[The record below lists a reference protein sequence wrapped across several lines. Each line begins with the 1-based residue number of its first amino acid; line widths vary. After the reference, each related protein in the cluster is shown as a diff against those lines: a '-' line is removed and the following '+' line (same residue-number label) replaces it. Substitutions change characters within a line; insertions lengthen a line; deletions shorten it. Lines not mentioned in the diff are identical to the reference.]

1 MTSEQL
7 SKLVLASHENYSATF
22 GGQPFLQP
30 QLEMYA
36 EDFQEILGRYNALER
51 RHENLKVLHSR
62 LSEAGET
69 SACLTNSS
77 KELYLVMGANG
88 HIKFACDSARSVF
101 MMDECKVGW
110 LHQLMAPFHLTHLAM
125 LLKGMVDG
133 NHDFASGQTEFIL
146 HPGGDPA
153 RARLF
158 VTSFLPLSD
167 GLDAQTCWIIRD
179 LSSERSLSPD
189 PRRQLEFYK
198 NVYQG
203 VMAVDCQG
211 QIIAVDAVFSTITG
225 YANEDVR
232 RQMPVMLKAS
242 NGNPIFQDV
251 LWSELKING
260 RWYGEITT
268 IKKIDQPLRQWLS
281 ITAVKD
287 QALQT
292 AAYIAVFADKA
303 LMTVAE
309 RPVLDTACHDA
320 MTGLPNF
327 SLFQDRV
334 SQKIAA
340 AWRGNSSVALLSIG
354 LDRFQ
359 YLEGTQDSAGAET
372 VLQTIGARLQEMIRG
387 CDIITNTAP
396 DHFFVL
402 LVGALDKAAVA
413 AIASRMISVLSMPIP
428 AKKQKRV
435 IGVSIGCALFPGD
448 GMDTL
453 ALLNKAEAAML
464 LARKNGGNRYRLF
477 SEKISQSLM
486 VPPSAVE
493 HEFAEALHKKELYLA
508 YQPLVASDGNCQL
521 LACEVQLRWQHAW
534 LGDLAWSERGAPV
547 KVGDS
552 DVDAGVWMLKTA
564 CRELESWR
572 VIGISEMNLV
582 INLTAGQISSHRMV
596 EALTEVLAETRI
608 DPGRLEL
615 TLTEAKNLTIHD
627 INLDNVS
634 RLRAMGVQIV
644 LRNFGTWYVRLTQ
657 FKSRPFDRLKIERS
671 FEHDAAPEKIHGAA
685 WEWVIGMGV
694 STRLDLISHNRADMP
709 QIDLLTPRHGHL
721 TQGYLK
727 GRPMPS
733 SAFLYWAFEEGHLP
747 HEPET
752 WGYGA

>member
-1 MTSEQL
+1 MTSGQFP
-7 SKLVLASHENYSATF
+7 KLVLASHENYSAMV
-22 GGQPFLQP
+22 GGQPSFQP

-51 RHENLKVLHSR
+51 RHENLKASHSR

-69 SACLTNSS
+69 SDRLTNSS
-77 KELYLVMGANG
+77 KELYLVIGADG
-88 HIKFACDSARSVF
+88 HIKYACDSARSVF
-101 MMDECKVGW
+101 MMDESKVVR

-125 LLKGMVDG
+125 VLKGMVDG

-146 HPGGDPA
+146 YPGGDPA

-167 GLDAQTCWIIRD
+167 GRDAHTCWIIRD
-179 LSSERSLSPD
+179 LSSEAGVSPD
-189 PRRQLEFYK
+189 PERQLDLYK

-203 VMAVDCQG
+203 AMAVDCQG
-211 QIIAVDAVFSTITG
+211 QIIAVDSAFSTITG

-232 RQMPVMLKAS
+232 GQMPVMLKAS
-242 NGNPIFQDV
+242 NGNPIFQDT
-251 LWSELKING
+251 LGSELKING
-260 RWYGEITT
+260 RWRGEITN

-292 AAYIAVFADKA
+292 AAYIAVFADRE
-303 LMTVAE
+303 LMKGAE
-309 RPVLDTACHDA
+309 RTVLDTACHDA
-320 MTGLPNF
+320 VTGLPNF
-327 SLFQDRV
+327 SLFQERA

-340 AWRGNSSVALLSIG
+340 AWRGSSSVALLSVG

-359 YLEGTQDSAGAET
+359 WIEGTEDNGSAET
-372 VLQTIGARLQEMIRG
+372 VLQTVSTRLQEVIRG
-387 CDIITNTAP
+387 CDILTNTAP

-402 LVGALDKAAVA
+402 LVGALDKNEVA
-413 AIASRMISVLSMPIP
+413 AIASRMINVLSMPITVR
-428 AKKQKRV
+428 KQKRV

-448 GMDTL
+448 GMDTP
-453 ALLNKAEAAML
+453 ALLKKAEAAML

-477 SEKISQSLM
+477 SEKMSLPLM
-486 VPPSAVE
+486 APPSALE
-493 HEFAEALHKKELYLA
+493 HEFAEALYKKELYLA
-508 YQPLVASDGNCQL
+508 YQPLVASDGHCQL

-534 LGDLAWSERGAPV
+534 LGDLAWPERGAPGE
-547 KVGDS
+547 VGDS

-596 EALTEVLAETRI
+596 EALTEMLAETGI

-615 TLTEAKNLTIHD
+615 TLTEAQNLTIHGID
-627 INLDNVS
+627 LDNVS
-634 RLRAMGVQIV
+634 RLRTMGVQIV
-644 LRNFGTWYVRLTQ
+644 LRNFGTWYARLAQ

-671 FEHDAAPEKIHGAA
+671 FVHDAAPEKMYGAS
-685 WEWVIGMGV
+685 WEWVVGMGV
-694 STRLDLISHNRADMP
+694 TMRLDLISHNRADMP
-709 QIDLLTPRHGHL
+709 QIDLLTARHGHL

-727 GRPMPS
+727 GRPMITS
-733 SAFLYWAFEEGHLP
+733 TFLYWAFEEGHLL

-752 WGYGA
+752 WGHGV